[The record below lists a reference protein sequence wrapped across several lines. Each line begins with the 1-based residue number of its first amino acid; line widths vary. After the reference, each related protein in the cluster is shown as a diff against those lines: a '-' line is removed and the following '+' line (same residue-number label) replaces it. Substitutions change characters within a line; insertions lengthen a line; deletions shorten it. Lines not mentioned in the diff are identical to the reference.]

1 VKLRV
6 DAAAVATAADAGQGL
21 TLVHIFAQ
29 PELFL
34 SLKLAKHPN
43 TWYASAHVE
52 LKTGRV

>member
-21 TLVHIFAQ
+21 TLVNIFAQ